1 MCCGSSVEEPIAATA
16 SGVLDGHAVE
26 RRVEAGRQGTRG
38 AGVVGG
44 VHGRSRS
51 RERRHG
57 LWRTDAWPR
66 TEDAGA
72 LDVHRPGLDD
82 TVPRVVG
89 RGPWWWRRAGVHVL
103 STRWDALT
111 GHVVLAVAAVRSL
124 ALLAAIVGAV
134 VGAR

>member
-16 SGVLDGHAVE
+16 SGVLDGHAIE

-38 AGVVGG
+38 TRVVVG

-57 LWRTDAWPR
+57 LRRTDAWPG
-66 TEDAGA
+66 TEDARAPG
-72 LDVHRPGLDD
+72 VHRPGLDD
-82 TVPRVVG
+82 TMPRVVG
-89 RGPWWWRRAGVHVL
+89 RGPRWWRCAGVHVL

-111 GHVVLAVAAVRSL
+111 GRVVLAVAAVRSL
-124 ALLAAIVGAV
+124 ALLAAIVGTV

>member
-1 MCCGSSVEEPIAATA
+1 
-16 SGVLDGHAVE
+16 
-26 RRVEAGRQGTRG
+26 
-38 AGVVGG
+38 
-44 VHGRSRS
+44 
-51 RERRHG
+51 